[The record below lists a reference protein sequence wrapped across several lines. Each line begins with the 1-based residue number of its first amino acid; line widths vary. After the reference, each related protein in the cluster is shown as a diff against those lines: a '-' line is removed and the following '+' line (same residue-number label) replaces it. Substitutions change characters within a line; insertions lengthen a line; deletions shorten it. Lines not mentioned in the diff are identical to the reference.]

1 MFEGTVPAQVRVGR
15 VTLTGE
21 VEWDYQKHEIER
33 MIRHV
38 HGVAGINSIVAV
50 TTKVSPHQI
59 EANIEEA
66 FSARPGWTPATS
78 ASWSPT
84 TRQALRPRPLDE
96 RGEHSKGGGRIGT
109 RHCQGGELSRRHPV
123 NPSHRCSAR
132 KPTPMSAGQGARI
145 TEMRVES

>member
-1 MFEGTVPAQVRVGR
+1 MPAQVRVGR

-38 HGVAGINSIVAV
+38 RGVAGINSIGAV

-66 FSARPGWTPATS
+66 SSARPGWTPATS
-78 ASWSPT
+78 AS
-84 TRQALRPRPLDE
+84 
-96 RGEHSKGGGRIGT
+96 
-109 RHCQGGELSRRHPV
+109 
-123 NPSHRCSAR
+123 
-132 KPTPMSAGQGARI
+132 
-145 TEMRVES
+145 